1 MLVRQTGQER
11 RGQPH
16 CFLASPES
24 AQSKQG
30 CNHRFLVRQAK
41 YQRGKL
47 CKAFQDHMVRFSWK
61 AAFSLEIIRYC
72 QEMWNLTCS
81 TALHCR
87 QREISVSRR
96 QGGTRGIK
104 VAAAGGVAPTWHD
117 MTYFHCLKPTSTAPA
132 PPPPQSLVKAL
143 LLPTAKDLCANG
155 LLTDGWEHL
164 FYIFFLF
171 LHF

>member
-1 MLVRQTGQER
+1 MLGRQAGQER

-30 CNHRFLVRQAK
+30 YNHRFLVRQAK
-41 YQRGKL
+41 YQRGKF
-47 CKAFQDHMVRFSWK
+47 CRAFQDHMVRFSWK
-61 AAFSLEIIRYC
+61 ATFSLEITRYC

-81 TALHCR
+81 TALHCM
-87 QREISVSRR
+87 QREISISRR

-117 MTYFHCLKPTSTAPA
+117 IFPLPQANQHCSCPTITPEPGKSSS
-132 PPPPQSLVKAL
+132 PPYCQGLV
-143 LLPTAKDLCANG
+143 C
-155 LLTDGWEHL
+155 
-164 FYIFFLF
+164 
-171 LHF
+171 